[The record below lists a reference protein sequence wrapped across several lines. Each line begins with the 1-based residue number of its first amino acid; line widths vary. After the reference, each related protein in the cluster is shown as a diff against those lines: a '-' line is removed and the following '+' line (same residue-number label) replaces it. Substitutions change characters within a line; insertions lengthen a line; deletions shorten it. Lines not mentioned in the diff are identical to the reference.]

1 MAGKKLAKYQAKRD
15 FSRTAEPSGGAAVA
29 PSRRPRFVIQKHAAT
44 RLHYDLRLEL
54 DGVFKSWAVT
64 RGPSLDPHDK
74 RLAVEVEDHPL
85 AYGDFEGTIP
95 KGQYGGGTVMIWDR
109 GYWHSD
115 DPEGGLRKG
124 DLKFTLEG
132 EKLHGEWVLVRMR
145 HDRTGGKR
153 TNWLL
158 IKHRDEAARDG
169 EDNDILDQD
178 RSVASGRSMEQ
189 IAAGTGK
196 GPKPFMVRGRA
207 RAAAKAEWDSN
218 KGIAAEARAVV
229 KRSASPPAAQAGPA
243 ARRKPAPVA
252 EMPSFVEL
260 QLCTPRERPPSGTG
274 WGHEIKFDGYRLQ
287 LRVESGAA
295 TLRTRKG
302 LDWTD
307 RFPAIAKA
315 AARLPDC
322 IIDGEVVALDKGGAP
337 DFAVLQAALA
347 DGQTDALIFFAFDLL
362 YAEGRDLRDLPLV
375 ARKAALAKLLAKA
388 LGDAP
393 NGDIRYVE
401 HFESG
406 GDAVLK
412 SACRMSLEGI
422 VSKRL
427 DAPYRAGRSESWI
440 KSKCR
445 AGHEVVLGGWTSNGG
460 KFRSLMAGVHR
471 GDHLVYVGNVGTGFG
486 QETVKRLMPRLKAAA
501 ARRSPFGGRN
511 APSGGSSVHWLHP
524 DLVAEIEFAGW
535 TGSGNIR
542 QAAFK
547 GLREDKP
554 AGEVVAERP
563 AAPQATPVASP
574 TSKRRSSPSS
584 RAAQA
589 KAAATRSSGP
599 CVVMGVSI
607 SHPDKPMWPDDGHG
621 EAVTKADLAGYYE
634 AVGGWMIEHIKG
646 RPCSIVRAPEGI
658 EGETFFQRHA
668 MKGSSNLLELVKVPG
683 DRKPYLQIDRIE
695 GLAAV
700 AQMAGLE
707 LHAWNNA
714 PGDPVTPG
722 RLVFDLDP
730 GPDVEFNRVV
740 TAAREMRERLE
751 ALGLVAFC
759 KTTGGKGLHVVAPL
773 APPRKSEKLTWE
785 AAKTFAREVCRR
797 LAEEQPDAYLINM
810 AKAQRPGK
818 IFLDYLRNDRMA
830 TAVAP
835 LSPRARPYATVSM
848 PLPWTQV
855 RNGLNPR
862 KYTLRSVPRLLKASS
877 AWRDYAASARPLSEA
892 IRRLG

>member
-1 MAGKKLAKYQAKRD
+1 
-15 FSRTAEPSGGAAVA
+15 
-29 PSRRPRFVIQKHAAT
+29 
-44 RLHYDLRLEL
+44 
-54 DGVFKSWAVT
+54 
-64 RGPSLDPHDK
+64 
-74 RLAVEVEDHPL
+74 
-85 AYGDFEGTIP
+85 
-95 KGQYGGGTVMIWDR
+95 
-109 GYWHSD
+109 
-115 DPEGGLRKG
+115 
-124 DLKFTLEG
+124 
-132 EKLHGEWVLVRMR
+132 
-145 HDRTGGKR
+145 
-153 TNWLL
+153 
-158 IKHRDEAARDG
+158 
-169 EDNDILDQD
+169 
-178 RSVASGRSMEQ
+178 
-189 IAAGTGK
+189 
-196 GPKPFMVRGRA
+196 
-207 RAAAKAEWDSN
+207 
-218 KGIAAEARAVV
+218 
-229 KRSASPPAAQAGPA
+229 
-243 ARRKPAPVA
+243 
-252 EMPSFVEL
+252 
-260 QLCTPRERPPSGTG
+260 
-274 WGHEIKFDGYRLQ
+274 
-287 LRVESGAA
+287 
-295 TLRTRKG
+295 
-302 LDWTD
+302 
-307 RFPAIAKA
+307 
-315 AARLPDC
+315 
-322 IIDGEVVALDKGGAP
+322 
-337 DFAVLQAALA
+337 
-347 DGQTDALIFFAFDLL
+347 
-362 YAEGRDLRDLPLV
+362 
-375 ARKAALAKLLAKA
+375 
-388 LGDAP
+388 
-393 NGDIRYVE
+393 
-401 HFESG
+401 
-406 GDAVLK
+406 
-412 SACRMSLEGI
+412 
-422 VSKRL
+422 
-427 DAPYRAGRSESWI
+427 
-440 KSKCR
+440 
-445 AGHEVVLGGWTSNGG
+445 
-460 KFRSLMAGVHR
+460 
-471 GDHLVYVGNVGTGFG
+471 
-486 QETVKRLMPRLKAAA
+486 
-501 ARRSPFGGRN
+501 
-511 APSGGSSVHWLHP
+511 
-524 DLVAEIEFAGW
+524 
-535 TGSGNIR
+535 
-542 QAAFK
+542 
-547 GLREDKP
+547 
-554 AGEVVAERP
+554 
-563 AAPQATPVASP
+563 
-574 TSKRRSSPSS
+574 
-584 RAAQA
+584 
-589 KAAATRSSGP
+589 
-599 CVVMGVSI
+599 MGVSI

-759 KTTGGKGLHVVAPL
+759 KTTGGKGLHVVVPL